1 VTENQRYP
9 LQADCTMI
17 EVHDRTSIPENEIN
31 FTFSRSSGPGG
42 QNVNKVNTRATL
54 LFDVRNSPSLSE
66 EQKELVLDRLKGR
79 INREGILRVI
89 SHRHRTQGENRDA
102 AMARFAELLHYA
114 LERKTVRKKT
124 KVPFITRQKRL
135 EEKKRRS
142 EVKRD
147 RGIAGDLEE

>member
-1 VTENQRYP
+1 
-9 LQADCTMI
+9 MI
-17 EVHDRTSIPENEIN
+17 EINERTFIPESEIN

-54 LFDVRNSPSLSE
+54 LFDARNSPSLSE

-89 SHRHRTQGENRDA
+89 SHRYRTQGENRDA
-102 AMARFAELLHYA
+102 AMTRFAELLHYA
-114 LERKTVRKKT
+114 LERRTVRRET

-147 RGIAGDLEE
+147 RGKAGDFEE